1 MRPAPRAGVV
11 AGIRFAAIGPES
23 DREASMAS
31 TGRSSQGSGAGSRAG
46 SGGARGTSG
55 ARGASGAA
63 GASGASGARGSQ
75 AGGRGASARD
85 ASLNASA
92 TASGG
97 PGGINIGGSA
107 GVSGGPGGVSGSAGI
122 SGSAGSAGSAGSTGM
137 RRGGAA
143 GTGVGTG
150 PGAAGAQSQGQG
162 IGGQSGASRMDSERE
177 VPIGREGQ
185 QQSRAAGR
193 GQTSAQGSAQP
204 GAQGGAQGYG
214 TPFAF
219 MRRFGEEMDR
229 LFSDFGFGPPGI
241 ESQLSLLGW
250 PGSSGRS
257 SLSLNAN
264 VPRSGA
270 SGGSEG
276 RSEVAGSGSGAVS
289 RPRSS
294 NALASRSSWMPQVEV
309 LQRGNDLVLRAD
321 LPGLRREDV
330 HVEIEDD
337 VLTISG
343 ERRYESESEEEGL
356 YHSERSYGRFSRS
369 IPLPPGT
376 EGEAC
381 EARFTDGVLEV
392 RVPLPQEQQPRGRR
406 IEIR

>member
-1 MRPAPRAGVV
+1 MAG
-11 AGIRFAAIGPES
+11 
-23 DREASMAS
+23 
-31 TGRSSQGSGAGSRAG
+31 TGRSSQGGGAGSRAG
-46 SGGARGTSG
+46 SGSARAGSSASAANAARGSRGESQAG
-55 ARGASGAA
+55 ARGASAREA
-63 GASGASGARGSQ
+63 SSGASVSG
-75 AGGRGASARD
+75 
-85 ASLNASA
+85 
-92 TASGG
+92 SGG
-97 PGGINIGGSA
+97 ADGIEIGGSA
-107 GVSGGPGGVSGSAGI
+107 SLSGGSARVSGSAGLGA
-122 SGSAGSAGSAGSTGM
+122 STGSAGASATG
-137 RRGGAA
+137 GGASSSRQDI
-143 GTGVGTG
+143 
-150 PGAAGAQSQGQG
+150 GAQSSA
-162 IGGQSGASRMDSERE
+162 SGMDAERQ

-185 QQSRAAGR
+185 QQSRG
-193 GQTSAQGSAQP
+193 SARSQSASQSSPQGSMQASGQ
-204 GAQGGAQGYG
+204 AYG

-264 VPRSGA
+264 APRSGGSGVEGRNQAAGA
-270 SGGSEG
+270 SGS
-276 RSEVAGSGSGAVS
+276 AMS

-294 NALASRSSWMPQVEV
+294 GAVGSRSSWMPQVEV
-309 LQRGNDLVLRAD
+309 LQRGSDLVLRAD

-330 HVEIEDD
+330 HVEIDD
-337 VLTISG
+337 DLLTISG

-376 EGEAC
+376 DEEAC
-381 EARFTDGVLEV
+381 QARFTDGVLEV
-392 RVPLPQEQQPRGRR
+392 TVPLPQERSRARR

>member
-1 MRPAPRAGVV
+1 
-11 AGIRFAAIGPES
+11 
-23 DREASMAS
+23 
-31 TGRSSQGSGAGSRAG
+31 
-46 SGGARGTSG
+46 
-55 ARGASGAA
+55 
-63 GASGASGARGSQ
+63 
-75 AGGRGASARD
+75 
-85 ASLNASA
+85 
-92 TASGG
+92 
-97 PGGINIGGSA
+97 
-107 GVSGGPGGVSGSAGI
+107 
-122 SGSAGSAGSAGSTGM
+122 
-137 RRGGAA
+137 
-143 GTGVGTG
+143 
-150 PGAAGAQSQGQG
+150 
-162 IGGQSGASRMDSERE
+162 MDSERQ

-185 QQSRAAGR
+185 QQGRAAGR
-193 GQTSAQGSAQP
+193 GGAQSAVQSSGQS

-264 VPRSGA
+264 LPRSSGSGA
-270 SGGSEG
+270 SEG
-276 RSEVAGSGSGAVS
+276 RSEAAGSGSSAVS

-294 NALASRSSWMPQVEV
+294 NTFGARGSWMPQVEV
-309 LQRGNDLVLRAD
+309 LQRGNNLVLRAD
-321 LPGLRREDV
+321 LPGMRREDV
-330 HVEIEDD
+330 DVEVDD
-337 VLTISG
+337 GVLTISG
-343 ERRYESESEEEGL
+343 ERRYENESEEEGL

-376 EGEAC
+376 EGDAC

-392 RVPLPQEQQPRGRR
+392 TIPLPQEQQSRGRR

>member
-1 MRPAPRAGVV
+1 M
-11 AGIRFAAIGPES
+11 S
-23 DREASMAS
+23 
-31 TGRSSQGSGAGSRAG
+31 
-46 SGGARGTSG
+46 
-55 ARGASGAA
+55 
-63 GASGASGARGSQ
+63 
-75 AGGRGASARD
+75 
-85 ASLNASA
+85 
-92 TASGG
+92 
-97 PGGINIGGSA
+97 IGGSA

-122 SGSAGSAGSAGSTGM
+122 SGSAGSAGSAGSTGT
-137 RRGGAA
+137 G
-143 GTGVGTG
+143 GVGATG
-150 PGAAGAQSQGQG
+150 ADDTAGSAGAQAPGQG
-162 IGGQSGASRMDSERE
+162 MGAESGAGRMDSERQ

-193 GQTSAQGSAQP
+193 GGSAQSSVQS
-204 GAQGGAQGYG
+204 GGQGGAQGYG

-250 PGSSGRS
+250 PGSSGQS
-257 SLSLNAN
+257 SLSFNAN
-264 VPRSGA
+264 VPRSSGSGA
-270 SGGSEG
+270 GEG
-276 RSEVAGSGSGAVS
+276 RSDAAGSGSSAVS

-294 NALASRSSWMPQVEV
+294 STLGSRGSWMPQVEV
-309 LQRGNDLVLRAD
+309 LQRGNNLVLRAD
-321 LPGLRREDV
+321 LPGMRREDV
-330 HVEIEDD
+330 DVEVEDG

-343 ERRYESESEEEGL
+343 ERHYETESEEEGL

-376 EGEAC
+376 EGDAC

-392 RVPLPQEQQPRGRR
+392 TLPLPREQQSRGRR

>member
-1 MRPAPRAGVV
+1 MAG
-11 AGIRFAAIGPES
+11 
-23 DREASMAS
+23 

-46 SGGARGTSG
+46 SGSARAGSSASAANAARGSRGESQAG
-55 ARGASGAA
+55 ARGASAREA
-63 GASGASGARGSQ
+63 SSGASVSGSGG
-75 AGGRGASARD
+75 AGG
-85 ASLNASA
+85 
-92 TASGG
+92 
-97 PGGINIGGSA
+97 IEIGGSA
-107 GVSGGPGGVSGSAGI
+107 SLSGGSARVSGS
-122 SGSAGSAGSAGSTGM
+122 
-137 RRGGAA
+137 GGL
-143 GTGVGTG
+143 
-150 PGAAGAQSQGQG
+150 GASPSRQDIGAQSSA
-162 IGGQSGASRMDSERE
+162 SGMDAERQ

-185 QQSRAAGR
+185 QQSRG
-193 GQTSAQGSAQP
+193 SARSPSASQSSPQGSMQASGQ
-204 GAQGGAQGYG
+204 AYG

-264 VPRSGA
+264 APRSGGSGVEGRNQAAGA
-270 SGGSEG
+270 SGS
-276 RSEVAGSGSGAVS
+276 AMS

-294 NALASRSSWMPQVEV
+294 GAVGSRSSWMPQVEV
-309 LQRGNDLVLRAD
+309 LQRGSDLVLRAD

-330 HVEIEDD
+330 HVEIDD
-337 VLTISG
+337 DLLTISG

-376 EGEAC
+376 DEEAC
-381 EARFTDGVLEV
+381 QARFTDGVLEV
-392 RVPLPQEQQPRGRR
+392 TVPLPQERSRARR